1 MTSRDGFTIV
11 WDWNGTLC
19 DDRTILLDAVGQTLV
34 NEGFE
39 PLSQQQLIQRF
50 ARPLRTFFENACGRD
65 LLTSEWERV
74 QSTFRRIYRSREAEV
89 TLVEDAYDVLA
100 QGNRSAA
107 GQFLL
112 SLAPHDELMHF
123 VQKYGIAKWFNE
135 IRGRTRP
142 DQALDA
148 TYHQIRIAKNP
159 DCAICGDAPTITEL
173 VDDSVSCA
181 STQSVDPELVISC
194 DELRTKQQSDQNEPP
209 R

>member
-1 MTSRDGFTIV
+1 MRRPDNSSRRGWADAGQRGIRASFATAADPTV
-11 WDWNGTLC
+11 
-19 DDRTILLDAVGQTLV
+19 RTPTTNV
-34 NEGFE
+34 
-39 PLSQQQLIQRF
+39 
-50 ARPLRTFFENACGRD
+50 FENACGRD

-142 DQALDA
+142 DQEKPMMLAELIMQRSLNPLAWCIGDSLEDAAAASAVGAISVLVTGASLQPPDRVMLKQLQPFVASSLKQALQYA
-148 TYHQIRIAKNP
+148 G
-159 DCAICGDAPTITEL
+159 GDG
-173 VDDSVSCA
+173 D
-181 STQSVDPELVISC
+181 
-194 DELRTKQQSDQNEPP
+194 
-209 R
+209 